1 MPISVK
7 DMVAVASAAVPN
19 VDPATAQA
27 MIAKGNVLLLD
38 VREPAEVAA
47 SGLAEGA
54 VNVPRGLLEF
64 RADPE
69 SPMHDPVFD
78 RDKTVLLYCAA
89 GGRAA
94 LAGKVLKDMGYMDV
108 HNLGGFKDWA
118 DAGGPVTKGD

>member
-19 VDPATAQA
+19 VDPATAQEL
-27 MIAKGNVLLLD
+27 IAKGNVLLLD

-54 VNVPRGLLEF
+54 INVPRGLLEF
-64 RADPE
+64 RADPQ

-78 RDKTVLLYCAA
+78 RDKTILLYCAA

-118 DAGGPVTKGD
+118 DAGGPVTKGE

>member
-69 SPMHDPVFD
+69 SPLHDPAFD